1 MYRPSIG
8 AETFK
13 HKFGGT
19 KGQHLSDTRRRRL
32 LLAAGAMLASPL
44 ARAQKPGRD
53 YRVGVLLAGSSGMER
68 YHDALRERLAG
79 HGFVEGRNLRVD
91 ARGSAGTF
99 GDDREFVRAMVAAGA
114 DAVFTF
120 SSHATAAAMSA
131 SKSVPIVFAWVPD
144 PVVSGIVKSY
154 ARPGA
159 NATGVSSRFGELVHK
174 RLELVRELLPKA
186 KRVAVV
192 GQSYA
197 DEFAA
202 IAPGLRKTSA
212 RLQIE
217 LLEFVT
223 ADRTGW
229 DSSLGRALNASAEAL
244 VPFSWFADSPVTGS
258 TVVEFANRN
267 RIAAV
272 FADAESVEW
281 GGLISWGT
289 NLVDDVRRGA
299 DMVARVLKGARP
311 ADLPVDQAARFEVV
325 VNLKTARAIG
335 LAVPQSI
342 LLRADRVIE

>member
-1 MYRPSIG
+1 MNN
-8 AETFK
+8 
-13 HKFGGT
+13 
-19 KGQHLSDTRRRRL
+19 RRKL
-32 LLAAGAMLASPL
+32 LVAFAAGALATPLASL
-44 ARAQKPGRD
+44 AQQKGKVW
-53 YRVGVLLAGSSGMER
+53 RVGVLLANSPGMER

-79 HGFVEGRNLRVD
+79 HGFVEGKNLHID
-91 ARGSAGTF
+91 SRGSTGMF
-99 GDDREFVRAMVAAGA
+99 SDDREYVRAMVAAGA
-114 DAVFTF
+114 DAVFTL
-120 SSHATAAAMSA
+120 SSHATAAAMAA

-144 PVVSGIVKSY
+144 PVISGIVRSY

-159 NATGVSSRFGELVHK
+159 NVTGVSSRFGELVHK

-192 GQSYA
+192 GQTYT

-202 IAPGLRKTSA
+202 IAPELRKTAA

-229 DSSLGRALNASAEAL
+229 DSSLRRALKASAEAL
-244 VPFSWFADSPVTGS
+244 LPFSWFADSPVTGS
-258 TVVEFANRN
+258 IVVEFANQN
-267 RIAAV
+267 RIVAV
-272 FADAESVEW
+272 FADAESVER

-299 DMVARVLKGARP
+299 DMLAQVLKGHKI

-325 VNLKTARAIG
+325 VNLKTAKALGIKI
-335 LAVPQSI
+335 PYSI
-342 LLRADRVIE
+342 MLRANRVIE